1 MVSWGYS
8 LVVCRLLLALSSLVA
23 EHRLQGMRVSV
34 VVAHGLSSCG
44 SWALVVVHRGLVF
57 AIKYGTSCN
66 WTIQRIWEPKGAG
79 QLTQIG
85 KKREAFLE
93 EILSPQKFSKDKGW
107 LDWQGPNRE

>member
-1 MVSWGYS
+1 
-8 LVVCRLLLALSSLVA
+8 
-23 EHRLQGMRVSV
+23 MRVSA
-34 VVAHGLSSCG
+34 VVAQGLSSCG

-66 WTIQRIWEPKGAG
+66 SGLYRGSGSPRGAG

-93 EILSPQKFSKDKGW
+93 EMLSPQKFSKDKGW
-107 LDWQGPNRE
+107 LDWQYSQQGMMAH